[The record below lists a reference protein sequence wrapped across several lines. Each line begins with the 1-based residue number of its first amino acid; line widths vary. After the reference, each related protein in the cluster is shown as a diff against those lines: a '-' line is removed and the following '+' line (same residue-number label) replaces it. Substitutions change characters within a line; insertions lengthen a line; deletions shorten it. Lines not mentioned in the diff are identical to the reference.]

1 MWHET
6 RSIKSPITLKNAV
19 TMKHTE
25 KSVLKI
31 ASRDKSTRDLQIKMN
46 YHSATSRSIARSL
59 PGINIDHGGTSPA
72 NTRITRFQ
80 TRDPGF
86 HFPPALQSM
95 RHRSVRKSSM
105 LHGKKGEEERDRER
119 EKIAK
124 FVSATI
130 NHEESRYKMD
140 VKVGVWKIVGKNRDW
155 IFRIEASGTW
165 KARVDTVDRR

>member
-1 MWHET
+1 
-6 RSIKSPITLKNAV
+6 
-19 TMKHTE
+19 MKHAE
-25 KSVLKI
+25 KSALKI

-59 PGINIDHGGTSPA
+59 PRYQHRSRRNLSRY
-72 NTRITRFQ
+72 TRITRFQ
-80 TRDPGF
+80 TRDPRF

-95 RHRSVRKSSM
+95 RHPNVRKSSM
-105 LHGKKGEEERDRER
+105 LHGKKGEEERERER

-130 NHEESRYKMD
+130 NHEVQNGREGRSLKNSS
-140 VKVGVWKIVGKNRDW
+140 KKNRDW